1 MSSWGNIEPD
11 TKMRNIGGGYGWF
24 QFHSLQLKTKVC
36 KNAKTSFLPLKKE
49 DVFILRFR
57 RLITIWGNFLFV
69 CFEKRRFP

>member
-36 KNAKTSFLPLKKE
+36 KNVKTSFLPLKKRCDYFGE
-49 DVFILRFR
+49 
-57 RLITIWGNFLFV
+57 TIRADYWIYACLYWSFV
-69 CFEKRRFP
+69 SGLL

>member
-36 KNAKTSFLPLKKE
+36 KNDKTSFLPLKKE
-49 DVFILRFR
+49 DVFILGFR
-57 RLITIWGNFLFV
+57 PWTTI
-69 CFEKRRFP
+69 